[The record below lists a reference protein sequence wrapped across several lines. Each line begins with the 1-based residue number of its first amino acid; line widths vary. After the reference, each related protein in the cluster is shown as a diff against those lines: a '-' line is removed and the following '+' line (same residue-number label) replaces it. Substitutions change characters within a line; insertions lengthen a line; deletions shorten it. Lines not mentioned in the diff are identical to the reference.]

1 MALTLGDYVRR
12 QANSGQ
18 LTKGVSCGDM
28 EVFKPLIIREND
40 AENRVLQ
47 VSMEIDLHRDEAK
60 VRYQSIDNTSRQA
73 TLHATC
79 VVTFENTTSW
89 TNGWNNITYLI
100 QGRMETLNERLKKNQ
115 ADKMSRTLLY
125 RLFSSFVDYKPPYQG
140 MEEVIIDGT
149 NFEATSRVVFQTE
162 SKDGSFFCNPYWI
175 DSLMHLAGFV
185 LNGGGGVD
193 TKQFVYVS
201 HGWKALRFAVPLQ
214 HDKTY
219 HSYVKM
225 QGTGENNIMA
235 GDVYVF
241 DNKTIVAMCVGLK
254 FQRIPRT
261 VLNSFLPP
269 QPSLV
274 GAAEQPRLGK
284 ILEKSA
290 SFPTKK
296 PLSGPAVAKVRSDLL
311 KPIASTATLVLDVI
325 SVESELPLSELH
337 DDCTFANLGI
347 DSLLSLQILG
357 RLRETLDLDLPSNIF
372 VDCKTIGE
380 LRRYL
385 DDTKSG
391 DIASSNST
399 STGSVSTAATSP
411 ATLAVDE
418 ELALTAASTG
428 LSISVQASL
437 QMVKENISGT
447 KLLKLFRETI
457 SEQMDIGI
465 EEVIGSNDLLSLGMD
480 SLMSIC
486 ILGIIR
492 ERTELDLPS
501 DFFQNYSSMDD
512 IEKFLDSVPAKKP
525 KQTKEAIPSGLPRAQ
540 HESPRPVQL
549 LPRAVSTLIQGR
561 PRTASKVIFLIPDGS
576 GSATSYAS
584 IPAIGPSVAVY
595 GLNSPF
601 IKTPSLFTNGIPGI
615 ASQYLEEVRRR
626 QPEGP
631 YHLGGW
637 SAGGVVAY
645 EMMLQLMAAGERIE
659 SLLLLDSPCPIALE
673 PLPSRLH
680 HFFAE
685 IGLIGSGEGTK
696 VPDWLLEHFEASIKA
711 LSAYNPQPIPDMY
724 KDRTPRTLAVW
735 ARYGVCRYPD
745 SPRPEVK
752 GDEPRSMNW
761 LLNNRTDFGPN
772 GWDALLKGG
781 DIQTMTMEGNHFTLM
796 KEKDEVG
803 DYPKLIRR
811 RLTDDLQLK
820 ELASAIGAFL

>member
-1 MALTLGDYVRR
+1 MALTLGDYVYR
-12 QANSGQ
+12 QMNPGESA
-18 LTKGVSCGDM
+18 KGISCGDM
-28 EVFKPLIIREND
+28 EV
-40 AENRVLQ
+40 
-47 VSMEIDLHRDEAK
+47 
-60 VRYQSIDNTSRQA
+60 YQTVDSASKQS

-79 VVTFENTTSW
+79 VVTFEEIASW
-89 TNGWNNITYLI
+89 TNSWNSISYLI

-125 RLFSSFVDYKPPYQG
+125 RLFSSFVDYKLPYQG
-140 MEEVIIDGT
+140 MEEVIIDGA
-149 NFEATSRVVFQTE
+149 NFEATSRVVFQTKN
-162 SKDGSFFCNPYWI
+162 KDGSFFCNPYWI
-175 DSLMHLAGFV
+175 DSLMHLAGFI
-185 LNGGGGVD
+185 LNGGSGVD

-201 HGWKALRFAVPLQ
+201 HGWKALRFAVPLH

-225 QGTGENNIMA
+225 QATGENNIMA

-241 DNKTIVAMCVGLK
+241 EADKIVAMCVGLK

-261 VLNSFLPP
+261 VLNTFLPP
-269 QPSLV
+269 QQSV
-274 GAAEQPRLGK
+274 SAAVQPRIGNVPESSAITVGK
-284 ILEKSA
+284 KR
-290 SFPTKK
+290 PVR
-296 PLSGPAVAKVRSDLL
+296 PAAKKVRSDLTR
-311 KPIASTATLVLDVI
+311 PSVSMATLVLDVI

-357 RLRETLDLDLPSNIF
+357 RLRETLDLDLPGNVF
-372 VDCKTIGE
+372 VECETIGE
-380 LRRYL
+380 LRKYL
-385 DDTKSG
+385 NDTKG
-391 DIASSNST
+391 DDATSSNST
-399 STGSVSTAATSP
+399 STGSLSTAATSP

-418 ELALTAASTG
+418 DHLFTEAPSG
-428 LSISVQASL
+428 FSISVQASL
-437 QMVKENISGT
+437 QMVKEAIPSA
-447 KLLKLFRETI
+447 KLLTLFRETI
-457 SEQMDIGI
+457 SEQMDIDVQ
-465 EEVIGSNDLLSLGMD
+465 EVVGSNDLLSLGMD

-492 ERTELDLPS
+492 EKTELDLPS
-501 DFFQNYSSMDD
+501 DFFQNYTSIDE
-512 IEKFLDSVPAKKP
+512 IGKFLDSVPTKQQP
-525 KQTKEAIPSGLPRAQ
+525 KQVEDMQKATRSEISPPRDDSSRPAQ
-540 HESPRPVQL
+540 PL
-549 LPRAVSTLIQGR
+549 LRAVSTLMQGR

-584 IPAIGPSVAVY
+584 IPAISPSVAVY
-595 GLNSPF
+595 GLNSPYM
-601 IKTPSLFTNGIPGI
+601 KKPALFTNGIPGI
-615 ASQYLEEVRRR
+615 ASQYLEEIRRR

-645 EMMLQLMAAGERIE
+645 EMTLQLMAAGERVE

-711 LSAYNPQPIPDMY
+711 LTAYNPQPIPNKY
-724 KDRTPRTLAVW
+724 KVRMPRILAVW

-752 GDEPRSMNW
+752 GDEPKSMNW

-772 GWDALLKGG
+772 GWDALLK
-781 DIQTMTMEGNHFTLM
+781 DAKIETMTLESNHFTLM
-796 KEKDEVG
+796 KEVDEVSTSNLS
-803 DYPKLIRR
+803 DDAW
-811 RLTDDLQLK
+811 LTFSQLK
-820 ELASAIGAFL
+820 ELASAIREFL

>member
-1 MALTLGDYVRR
+1 MALTLGDYVLR

-40 AENRVLQ
+40 TETRILQ
-47 VSMEIDLHRDEAK
+47 VSMEIDLHRDEAR
-60 VRYQSIDNTSRQA
+60 VRYQSIDNASGQS

-79 VVTFENTTSW
+79 VVTFEDTTSW
-89 TNGWNNITYLI
+89 TNGWNNIAYLI

-162 SKDGSFFCNPYWI
+162 TKDGSFFCNPYWI

-185 LNGGGGVD
+185 LNGGSGVD

-261 VLNSFLPP
+261 VLNTFLPP

-284 ILEKSA
+284 MPERSA
-290 SFPTKK
+290 IFSTKK
-296 PLSGPAVAKVRSDLL
+296 PLNGPNVEKARSDLL
-311 KPIASTATLVLDVI
+311 RPIASTATLVLDII

-357 RLRETLDLDLPSNIF
+357 RLRETLDLDLPGNIF
-372 VDCKTIGE
+372 VDCETIGE

-385 DDTKSG
+385 NETKGG

-399 STGSVSTAATSP
+399 STGSISTAATSP
-411 ATLAVDE
+411 ATLAVHD
-418 ELALTAASTG
+418 ELALTAASAG

-437 QMVKENISGT
+437 QMVKENIPST
-447 KLLKLFRETI
+447 RLLKIFRETI

-465 EEVIGSNDLLSLGMD
+465 EEVFGSNDLLSLGMD

-501 DFFQNYSSMDD
+501 DFFQNYSSMED
-512 IEKFLDSVPAKKP
+512 IEKFVDSVPAKKP
-525 KQTKEAIPSGLPRAQ
+525 KQTKEAIPSGFPRAKQ
-540 HESPRPVQL
+540 ESTRPVQQ

-584 IPAIGPSVAVY
+584 IPPIGPSVVVY

-601 IKTPSLFTNGIPGI
+601 MKTPSLFTNGIPGI

-645 EMMLQLMAAGERIE
+645 EMMLQLMAAGERVE

-685 IGLIGSGEGTK
+685 VGLIGSGEGTK

-724 KDRTPRTLAVW
+724 KGRTPRTLAVW
-735 ARYGVCRYPD
+735 ARYGVCRYLD

-772 GWDALLKGG
+772 GWDALLRGG

-796 KEKDEVG
+796 KEKDEVRN
-803 DYPKLIRR
+803 YPKLIRR

>member
-1 MALTLGDYVRR
+1 MALTLGDYVCRR
-12 QANSGQ
+12 ISTGEPI
-18 LTKGVSCGDM
+18 KGVSCGDM
-28 EVFKPLIIREND
+28 EVFKPLIIRDND
-40 AENRVLQ
+40 TETRILQ
-47 VSMEIDLHRDEAK
+47 ITMEIDMHKDQAK
-60 VRYQSIDNTSRQA
+60 VQYQTVDGISKQS

-79 VVTFENTTSW
+79 VVTFEETASW
-89 TNGWNNITYLI
+89 TNSWNNIAYLI
-100 QGRMETLNERLKKNQ
+100 QGRIETLHERLKINQ

-125 RLFSSFVDYKPPYQG
+125 RLFSSFVDYKLPYQG
-140 MEEVIIDGT
+140 MEEVIIDGA
-149 NFEATSRVVFQTE
+149 NFEATSRVAFQTKT
-162 SKDGSFFCNPYWI
+162 KDGNFFCNPYWI
-175 DSLMHLAGFV
+175 DSLMHLAGFI
-185 LNGGGGVD
+185 LNGGSGVD

-201 HGWKALRFAVPLQ
+201 HGWKALRFAVPLH

-225 QGTGENNIMA
+225 QPTGESNIMA

-241 DNKTIVAMCVGLK
+241 DNDKIVAMCAGLK
-254 FQRIPRT
+254 FQRISRT
-261 VLNSFLPP
+261 LLNTFLPP
-269 QPSLV
+269 QPSFGTAVQPGAGKVSETFAGVV
-274 GAAEQPRLGK
+274 GKKCPVRPAADKTRSNLARPT
-284 ILEKSA
+284 A
-290 SFPTKK
+290 SM
-296 PLSGPAVAKVRSDLL
+296 
-311 KPIASTATLVLDVI
+311 ATLVLDVI

-357 RLRETLDLDLPSNIF
+357 RLRETLDLDLPGNVF
-372 VDCKTIGE
+372 VECETIGE

-385 DDTKSG
+385 NDTKG
-391 DIASSNST
+391 DDITSSNST
-399 STGSVSTAATSP
+399 STGPISTAATSP

-418 ELALTAASTG
+418 DSAFAEAAGG

-437 QMVKENISGT
+437 QMVKEAIPSA

-457 SEQMDIGI
+457 SEQMDIDI
-465 EEVIGSNDLLSLGMD
+465 QEVTGSNDLLSLGMD

-492 ERTELDLPS
+492 EKTELDLPS
-501 DFFQNYSSMDD
+501 DFFQNYISMDD
-512 IEKFLDSVPAKKP
+512 IGKFLDSVPTKHQKQGEDMHKAKRSDTSRP
-525 KQTKEAIPSGLPRAQ
+525 QPDTARQT
-540 HESPRPVQL
+540 QL
-549 LPRAVSTLIQGR
+549 LPRAVSTLMQGR
-561 PRTASKVIFLIPDGS
+561 PRTASKVVFLIPDGS

-584 IPAIGPSVAVY
+584 IPVIGPSVAVY
-595 GLNSPF
+595 GLNSPYM
-601 IKTPSLFTNGIPGI
+601 KKPSLFTNGIPGI

-645 EMMLQLMAAGERIE
+645 EMTLQLMAAGERVE

-696 VPDWLLEHFEASIKA
+696 VPDWLLDHFEASIKA
-711 LSAYNPQPIPDMY
+711 LTAYNPQPIPE
-724 KDRTPRTLAVW
+724 KDKSRMPRTLAVW

-772 GWDALLKGG
+772 GWEALLK
-781 DIQTMTMEGNHFTLM
+781 DAKIETMAMESNHFTLM
-796 KEKDEVG
+796 KEVDEASTHHN
-803 DYPKLIRR
+803 PSRNAQ
-811 RLTDDLQLK
+811 LTSL
-820 ELASAIGAFL
+820 